1 MFHPEVNLWIF
12 RFRGRRRRRAGR
24 VDAEAKGAPMATKP
38 TTAEDIEAVM
48 TIVDR
53 TDVRSTMTGLVRLE
67 NILGAQRE
75 YAHLIDCANN
85 VLTDPHASPSQVAV
99 ATAMRGHG
107 LRHLGFSDIA

>member
-1 MFHPEVNLWIF
+1 
-12 RFRGRRRRRAGR
+12 
-24 VDAEAKGAPMATKP
+24 MATKP

-67 NILGAQRE
+67 NILVAAEPKHRATVRMAVIDLLVAQRE

-85 VLTDPHASPSQVAV
+85 VLTDPHASPSQVAYSGC
-99 ATAMRGHG
+99 ASSRYEGMYHPILPTGPSG
-107 LRHLGFSDIA
+107 PPSTTTP